1 MSFQSQPSESPRRQ
15 PSARD
20 LVAPLARAREL
31 QLAGH
36 YVAAEARYRA
46 VLRLDP
52 YQPQALF
59 HLALLLR
66 SLGRPVDALR
76 YLRTALEVDPGLP
89 GAREQLATLLHAL
102 GRG

>member
-66 SLGRPVDALR
+66 SLGRPVEALR